1 MGEWLSLMRIVIVV
15 SCSTAMSKPQNQ
27 HWLPQFYLRR
37 FAVPGWRDKKNA
49 KIWVMDAETG
59 ELEERKIRDVAATD
73 FLYSHVK
80 GDGTRCFRVEKH
92 LAGLE
97 TMIARLYPRIADG
110 YPDLASAWGMKK
122 LTALFIATLLLRHP
136 DVETETR
143 EMHRRMV
150 GMYES
155 VPKGADG
162 LPLVSH
168 IFQDS
173 KAFELDTSDYEEYK
187 AADANQLKQ
196 MFAEQIRP
204 IARNIT
210 DLVFEKRWAFLCTD
224 KPVFF
229 TSDKPVIRQHH
240 ERKTFGIGT
249 PGVHLWFPIS
259 PTRMLWMTDRV
270 GDACDGFY
278 PFPVAEATALNAF
291 TMANATR
298 FLLSH
303 ESPDD
308 RMMEVGALAD
318 KLRHKHQQVT
328 T

>member
-1 MGEWLSLMRIVIVV
+1 MKIERMV
-15 SCSTAMSKPQNQ
+15 SCFIATSKPHNQ

-49 KIWVMDAETG
+49 KIWVMDSETG
-59 ELEERKIRDVAATD
+59 ELQDRKIRDVAAAE

-80 GDGTRCFRVEKH
+80 QDGARCFRVENH
-92 LAGLE
+92 LAELE

-110 YPDLASAWGMKK
+110 YPDLTSAWGMKK
-122 LTALFIATLLLRHP
+122 LSALFIATLLLRHP
-136 DVETETR
+136 DMESDTH

-150 GMYES
+150 GMYEAA
-155 VPKGADG
+155 PKGADG
-162 LPLVSH
+162 RPLVSH
-168 IFQDS
+168 IFQDG
-173 KAFELDTSDYEEYK
+173 KPFELDTSDYEEYK
-187 AADANQLKQ
+187 AADANRLKQ
-196 MFAEQIRP
+196 MFADQIRP

-210 DLVFEKRWAFLCTD
+210 DLIFKKRWAFLCTD

-259 PTRMLWMTDRV
+259 PTRMLWMTDRI
-270 GDACDGFY
+270 GDECDGFY
-278 PFPVAEATALNAF
+278 PFPVAEATLLNAF
-291 TMANATR
+291 TMANASR

-303 ESPDD
+303 EPPDE
-308 RMMEVGALAD
+308 RMMEVGVLTD
-318 KLRHKHQQVT
+318 NLRRNRT
-328 T
+328 I

>member
-1 MGEWLSLMRIVIVV
+1 MRIAIVV
-15 SCSTAMSKPQNQ
+15 SCFIGMSKPHNQ

-49 KIWVMDAETG
+49 KIWVMDTETG
-59 ELEERKIRDVAATD
+59 ELAERKVREVAAME
-73 FLYSHVK
+73 FLYSHIK
-80 GDGTRCFRVEKH
+80 KDGALCFRVEKH
-92 LAGLE
+92 LADLE

-122 LTALFIATLLLRHP
+122 LSALFIATLLLRHP
-136 DVETETR
+136 DVETETH

-150 GMYES
+150 DMYEAA
-155 VPKGADG
+155 PKGGDG
-162 LPLVSH
+162 RPLVSH
-168 IFQDS
+168 IFQNG

-196 MFAEQIRP
+196 MFAGQIRP

-210 DLVFEKRWAFLCTD
+210 DLLFKKRWAFLCTD
-224 KPVFF
+224 EPVFF

-240 ERKTFGIGT
+240 GRKTFGIGT
-249 PGVHLWFPIS
+249 PDVHLWFPIS

-270 GDACDGFY
+270 GDECDGFY

-303 ESPDD
+303 APPDD

-318 KLRHKHQQVT
+318 KLRREHAQ
-328 T
+328 